1 MMNRA
6 TNVGCVRYSR
16 VVLPERDM
24 NWHFTHFILFF
35 LKKKRGHFPGGRI
48 VETNAIMAGPRGRY
62 DSSGSTDEELMSCLA
77 FIAPSSCRH

>member
-24 NWHFTHFILFF
+24 NWHFTHFIFF
-35 LKKKRGHFPGGRI
+35 LWKKEDISR
-48 VETNAIMAGPRGRY
+48 VAGLWRQTRLWPVLVAG
-62 DSSGSTDEELMSCLA
+62 M
-77 FIAPSSCRH
+77 IAVVALTRN